1 MSDQRVMEAA
11 ESIASLARDMAYT
24 FDSAAQQITHV
35 ANPGDIHTIPD
46 LMHQVE
52 RIQRVLQDVQTD
64 LAPER
69 IPRRLA
75 EALQ

>member
-1 MSDQRVMEAA
+1 MTDQRILEAA
-11 ESIASLARDMAYT
+11 ESVASLARDMAYT
-24 FDSAAQQITHV
+24 FDSAAQQITHA
-35 ANPGDIHTIPD
+35 ANPNDIHTIPD
-46 LMHQVE
+46 LMNQVE
-52 RIQRVLQDVQTD
+52 RIHRVLQEVQTD